1 MQIEEV
7 LHLEIVNELLFISSA
22 LQFIMKIKLKT
33 TQDINV

>member
-7 LHLEIVNELLFISSA
+7 LHLEIVNGLITSSA